1 MSVLLEVRNVDV
13 SYGRKT
19 VLRDVSLHVNR
30 GNFACLLGPS
40 GCGKTTALRAI
51 AGFER
56 VDRGEIRL
64 REKVVSRPGSTTPPE
79 NRKVGMVFQE
89 DALFPHLTV
98 DGNIAFGLK
107 HRNRQE
113 RHDIVA
119 EMLDVVGLKGLGDR
133 FVHELSGG
141 QQQRVALARALAP
154 APDVVLLDEP
164 FSSLDVDLRAR
175 LGEEVKDILK
185 QRGITSILVTH
196 DQNEAFALANH
207 IGVMRDGRVLQWDTA
222 YNLYHEPAD
231 RFIARFVG
239 QGVFL
244 RGTLIGP
251 DAVDTEL
258 GVIRGNR
265 AYSWPRGSEVDVLL
279 RPDDIL
285 PDPDGDVSA
294 RVVTRAFQGAQILY
308 GLKLP
313 TGSSVLSL
321 FPSHFNYETG
331 ETVNIRL
338 AVDHLVAF
346 PVS

>member
-1 MSVLLEVRNVDV
+1 MSALLEVRNVDV
-13 SYGRKT
+13 SYGKKT
-19 VLRDVSLHVNR
+19 VLHDVSLHVNR

-56 VDRGEIRL
+56 VDGGEIRL
-64 REKVVSRPGSTTPPE
+64 RGNVVSRPGYTTPPE
-79 NRKVGMVFQE
+79 KRKVGMVFQE

-98 DGNIAFGLK
+98 EGNIAFGVNK
-107 HRNRQE
+107 HDRRRRPGLVE
-113 RHDIVA
+113 

-133 FVHELSGG
+133 YVHELSGG

-154 APDVVLLDEP
+154 APDTMLLDEP

-175 LGEEVKDILK
+175 LGEEVKDVLK
-185 QRGITSILVTH
+185 QRGVTAILVTH
-196 DQNEAFALANH
+196 DQNEAFALADH
-207 IGVMRDGRVLQWDTA
+207 IGVMRDGRILQWDTA

-265 AYSWPRGSEVDVLL
+265 AYSWPKGSKVDVLL

-285 PDPDGDVSA
+285 PDPEGEVSA
-294 RVVTRAFQGAQILY
+294 TVVSRAFKGAQILY
-308 GLKLP
+308 GLRLP
-313 TGSSVLSL
+313 TGSSLLSL

-331 ETVNIRL
+331 EMVGIRL

-346 PVS
+346 PVN

>member
-1 MSVLLEVRNVDV
+1 MSALLEVKNVDV
-13 SYGRKT
+13 SYGKKA
-19 VLRDVSLHVNR
+19 VLHDVSLHVNR

-64 REKVVSRPGSTTPPE
+64 RGNVVSRPGTNVPPE
-79 NRKVGMVFQE
+79 ERNVGMVFQE
-89 DALFPHLTV
+89 DALFPHLSV
-98 DGNIAFGLK
+98 EGNIAFGLK
-107 HRNRQE
+107 KREKQQRSRVVE
-113 RHDIVA
+113 

-133 FVHELSGG
+133 YVHELSGG

-154 APDVVLLDEP
+154 SPDVVLMDEP

-175 LGEEVKDILK
+175 LGDEVKDILK
-185 QRGITSILVTH
+185 QRGVTTILVTH
-196 DQNEAFALANH
+196 DQIEAFALADH

-244 RGTLIGP
+244 RGTLVGP
-251 DAVDTEL
+251 DAVDTEM
-258 GVIRGNR
+258 GIIRGNR
-265 AYSWPRGSEVDVLL
+265 AYSWPRGSKVDVLL

-285 PDPDGDVSA
+285 PDPEGEVSA
-294 RVVTRAFQGAQILY
+294 RVVSRAFKGAQILY

-331 ETVNIRL
+331 ETVNVRL